1 MTSFGRRSGPLSVC
15 LRPVTPVDLPE
26 LFRFQSDPD
35 GARMAAVVPRD
46 SQSFYSHWEKILVDP
61 SIVARAITLDS
72 VLVGDITCFN
82 MDGLDSV
89 GYWIARDYW
98 GRGIATRALDLLLQ
112 EVRKRPLHA
121 RAARHN
127 VASIRVLEH
136 GGFVLTGYQHSPATE
151 RFLECEEAVLVLH
164 ESGESMNPPRASL

>member
-1 MTSFGRRSGPLSVC
+1 MSSSGRRSSPLPVH
-15 LRPVTPVDLPE
+15 LRPVTPADLSD
-26 LFRFQSDPD
+26 LFRFQCDAD

-46 SQSFYSHWEKILVDP
+46 SPSFFSHWDMILADA
-61 SIVARAITLDS
+61 SIIARAITLDS
-72 VLVGDITCFN
+72 VLVGHISSFN

-98 GRGIATRALDLLLQ
+98 GRGIASRALALLLR

-127 VASIRVLEH
+127 VASIRVLERC
-136 GGFVLTGYQHSPATE
+136 GFVLTGYQHAPATE
-151 RFLECEEAVLVLH
+151 RFLQCEEAVLVLS
-164 ESGESMNPPRASL
+164 E